1 MTRPYPWIN
10 LSYMKKKSIQTQGPY
25 KVWSFVMLNAAEL
38 HEERVNNAHLTT
50 KFILVYYAQTSINTQ
65 SFNKYSNNHSIFLHF
80 HRPQLPARATRLLNR
95 SRLQQP
101 PQHTSI
107 ANSRSGSDSPRSLDS
122 FQRKM
127 SPRPSC
133 NLGTTGGRDSNS
145 SPDDNTYML
154 DKSLR
159 NTMIQDVLCFKKQ
172 LIRLRSLLQ
181 EVMFR
186 VIEQTQNTFSLYF
199 LFNFFFF

>member
-1 MTRPYPWIN
+1 M
-10 LSYMKKKSIQTQGPY
+10 
-25 KVWSFVMLNAAEL
+25 
-38 HEERVNNAHLTT
+38 
-50 KFILVYYAQTSINTQ
+50 
-65 SFNKYSNNHSIFLHF
+65 FLHF
-80 HRPQLPARATRLLNR
+80 RRPQLPARATRLLNR

-107 ANSRSGSDSPRSLDS
+107 TNSRSGSDSPRSLDS

-133 NLGTTGGRDSNS
+133 NLGTTVGRDSNS

-159 NTMIQDVLCFKKQ
+159 NTMIQDVLCLKKQ
-172 LIRLRSLLQ
+172 LIRLRSFLQ

-186 VIEQTQNTFSLYF
+186 VIENKKHILFIQIVMEIYIVFILFIF
-199 LFNFFFF
+199 L